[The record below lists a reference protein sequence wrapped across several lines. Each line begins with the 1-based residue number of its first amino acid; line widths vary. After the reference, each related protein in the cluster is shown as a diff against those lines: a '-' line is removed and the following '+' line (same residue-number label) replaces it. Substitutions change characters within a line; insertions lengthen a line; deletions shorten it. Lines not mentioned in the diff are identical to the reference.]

1 MRNTYTAPAVV
12 TSGTVVRETL
22 GPVFG
27 GNEIQGKR
35 LGAGSMGFEL

>member
-1 MRNTYTAPAVV
+1 MRRTYTAPAVV
-12 TSGTVVRETL
+12 VSGSVVRETM

-35 LGAGSMGFEL
+35 LSAGSVGFEL